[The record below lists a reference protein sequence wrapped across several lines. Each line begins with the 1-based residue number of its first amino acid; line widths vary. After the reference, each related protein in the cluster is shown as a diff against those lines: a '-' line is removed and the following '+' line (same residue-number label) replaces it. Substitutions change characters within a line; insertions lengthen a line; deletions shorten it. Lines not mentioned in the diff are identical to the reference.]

1 MLAKAPDPVAAVL
14 KDLEARSVAERME
27 LEALNQRGA
36 ALVRQAAG
44 RLMLDVGPAVGLL
57 LNLVV
62 RALRGQRIVEIGG
75 SVGYSTIW
83 LAEAARATGG
93 TVFSIEFDQG
103 KQREQRQNLEA
114 AGLLGQVEQL
124 FGDAA
129 QLLPSLPGPFDLVL
143 IDHWKDV
150 YVREFDLVWP
160 KMRSGGLVVADNI
173 LRPAA
178 TAELMRAYVAHVR
191 ASTQSRS
198 MTLDVGQGIELTC
211 HA

>member
-1 MLAKAPDPVAAVL
+1 MLATPEPVAAVL
-14 KDLEARSVAERME
+14 KHLEARSVAERIE
-27 LEALNQRGA
+27 LETLNQRGA
-36 ALVRQAAG
+36 AFVRQAAG
-44 RLMLDVGPAVGLL
+44 RLMLDVGPQVGFL
-57 LNLVV
+57 LNLLV
-62 RALRGQRIVEIGG
+62 RALRGWRMVEIGG

-114 AGLLGQVEQL
+114 AGLLSHVEL
-124 FGDAA
+124 LLGDAA

-150 YVREFDLVWP
+150 YAREFDLVWP
-160 KMRSGGLVVADNI
+160 KVRSGGLVIADNI

-178 TAELMRAYVAHVR
+178 TAELMQSYVAHVR
-191 ASTQSRS
+191 ASTEARS